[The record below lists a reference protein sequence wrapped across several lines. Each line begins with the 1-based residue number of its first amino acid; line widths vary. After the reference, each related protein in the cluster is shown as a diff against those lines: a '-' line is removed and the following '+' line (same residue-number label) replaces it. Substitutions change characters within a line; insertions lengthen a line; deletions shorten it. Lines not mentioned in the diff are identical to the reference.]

1 MEDTQNYY
9 LKTAVLAGEILI
21 ESNAEAYR
29 VEETVNHI
37 LNEASFTATNVV
49 ALTTGL
55 YTSVEDK
62 EDHPVT
68 LIRRINNRSIN
79 LYRIASVIDI
89 SRQISSGKIEIIEA
103 YNKLNDLKDSEYNP
117 YTKDIANFLFI
128 LFIVLLFNGSLV
140 DVTMNIPAAIVVTI
154 IVNLCNKYK
163 INAFVTDYISS
174 FLVAII
180 VSTVNMLTPFKVQT
194 DILIIA
200 CIMPLVPGTAL
211 TNGVRDIFRGD
222 YTSGFAKLLE
232 AIMIALF
239 IALGIGSG
247 LLLAQEVLGWIL

>member
-1 MEDTQNYY
+1 MNQTQNYY

-29 VEETVNHI
+29 VEDTVKHI
-37 LNEASFTATNVV
+37 LNKANFDSSNVV

-55 YTSVEDK
+55 YTTVEDK
-62 EDHPVT
+62 DNEPVT
-68 LIRRINNRSIN
+68 IIRRINNRSIN
-79 LYRIASVIDI
+79 LYRIASVNSVSRAI
-89 SRQISSGKIEIIEA
+89 SANEIEIEEA
-103 YNKLNDLKDSEYNP
+103 YEKLLNLKNSEYAL
-117 YTKDIANFLFI
+117 YTKDIAKFFFI
-128 LFIVLLFNGSLV
+128 LMIVLLFNGSLI
-140 DVTMNIPAAIVVTI
+140 DVLANIPAAIVVTLI
-154 IVNLCNKYK
+154 SNICDKYN
-163 INAFVTDYISS
+163 INAFVTDYITS

-180 VSTVNMLTPFKVQT
+180 VSLMKAVVPVEISA
-194 DILIIA
+194 DILIVA

-211 TNGVRDIFRGD
+211 TNGVRDMFRGD

-247 LLLAQEVLGWIL
+247 LVLAQEVLGWLF

>member
-1 MEDTQNYY
+1 MKETQSYY

-21 ESNAEAYR
+21 QSNAEAYR
-29 VEETVNHI
+29 VEDTVNHI
-37 LNEASFTATNVV
+37 LKKASFTTSNVV

-55 YTSVEDK
+55 YTSVEVQDD
-62 EDHPVT
+62 EPIT
-68 LIRRINNRSIN
+68 LIRRINNRSVN
-79 LYRIASVIDI
+79 LYRIASVNSI
-89 SRQISSGKIEIIEA
+89 SRDITSDKIEIKDA
-103 YNKLNDLKDSEYNP
+103 YEKLLNLKNSEYTP

-128 LFIVLLFNGSLV
+128 LFIVLLFNGSIV
-140 DVTMNIPAAIVVTI
+140 DVLVNIPAAITVTTV
-154 IVNLCNKYK
+154 VNLCNKYK

-180 VSTVNMLTPFKVQT
+180 VTTFSTMTPLTISM

-232 AIMIALF
+232 SIMIAIF

-247 LLLAQEVLGWIL
+247 LLFAQEVLGWIL

>member
-1 MEDTQNYY
+1 MKEEQNFY
-9 LKTAVLAGEILI
+9 LKTATLAGEILI
-21 ESNAEAYR
+21 QSNAEAYR
-29 VEETVNHI
+29 VEDTVRHI
-37 LNEASFTATNVV
+37 LNKANFNSSNVV

-55 YTSVEDK
+55 YTTVEDNDD
-62 EDHPVT
+62 EPVT
-68 LIRRINNRSIN
+68 IIRRINNRSIN
-79 LYRIASVIDI
+79 LYRIARVNDVSREIVSGNIDI
-89 SRQISSGKIEIIEA
+89 REA
-103 YNKLNDLKDSEYNP
+103 YDKLINLKSSEYAP
-117 YTKDIANFLFI
+117 YTKDIASFLFV
-128 LFIVLLFNGSLV
+128 LMIVLLFNGSIVDALV
-140 DVTMNIPAAIVVTI
+140 NIPAAITVTLI
-154 IVNLCNKYK
+154 SNVCSKYN

-174 FLVAII
+174 FLVAVI
-180 VSTVNMLTPFKVQT
+180 VAAINALIPLKIST

-247 LLLAQEVLGWIL
+247 LLLTQEVLGWIF

>member
-1 MEDTQNYY
+1 MEDEQNLY

-21 ESNAEAYR
+21 KSNAEAYR
-29 VEETVNHI
+29 VEDTVRHI
-37 LNEASFTATNVV
+37 LNRADFNSCNVV

-55 YTSVEDK
+55 YTTVEVNDN
-62 EDHPVT
+62 EPVT
-68 LIRRINNRSIN
+68 MIRRISSRSVN
-79 LYRIASVIDI
+79 LYRIARVNDVSREIVSGTTDI
-89 SRQISSGKIEIIEA
+89 KDA
-103 YNKLNDLKDSEYNP
+103 YEKLINLKSSEYAP
-117 YTKDIANFLFI
+117 YTKDIAGFLFI
-128 LFIVLLFNGSLV
+128 LMIVLLFNGSFT
-140 DVTMNIPAAIVVTI
+140 DVLMNIPAAVTVTI
-154 IVNLCNKYK
+154 ISNICSKYNT
-163 INAFVTDYISS
+163 NAFVADFISG
-174 FLVAII
+174 FLVAVI
-180 VSTVNMLTPFKVQT
+180 VTAINALIPLTIAA

-247 LLLAQEVLGWIL
+247 LLLVQEVLGWIL